1 MQGVVKLGLYD
12 GLRDIQIG
20 SDFARRP
27 SQVVGLSDQLTMPRL
42 QLIPCFAE
50 EFRIQQGVVRCVGSG
65 TGRGQPALYCQA
77 RREPLWHSF
86 ARVR

>member
-1 MQGVVKLGLYD
+1 MQGVVELRLHK

-20 SDFARRP
+20 SDLARRP
-27 SQVVGLSDQLTMPRL
+27 SLVMCLSNQLTMPRL

-77 RREPLWHSF
+77 RREPLWHTF